1 MYDWTQLVL
10 PGRYFS
16 WRMWG
21 NSMQWAL
28 GERATLDQPFDVVFA
43 TSMLA
48 LASLKGLYLVMGAGN
63 ATFPNNT

>member
-1 MYDWTQLVL
+1 
-10 PGRYFS
+10 
-16 WRMWG
+16 MWG